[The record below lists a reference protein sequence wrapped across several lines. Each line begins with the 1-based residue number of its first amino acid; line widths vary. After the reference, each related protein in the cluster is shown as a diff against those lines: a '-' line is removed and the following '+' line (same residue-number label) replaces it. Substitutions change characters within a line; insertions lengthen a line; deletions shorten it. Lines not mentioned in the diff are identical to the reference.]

1 MTKRI
6 KTISIPIDFD
16 ADDAGYSVLKSKRMV
31 HFLLDS
37 VRQGNNL
44 IQTYKPFTIG
54 KTSLC
59 LRCKPFKNWPNH
71 LSWEEI
77 QCDSASSWI
86 KRTPCT
92 IGKNNK
98 LFVKYKSNE
107 MVAGFSI
114 YLWMIVSGEITEAM
128 HKEWV
133 KELKTV
139 IKKEA
144 IIHNEDVDWFHVKE
158 LVYTDERI

>member
-1 MTKRI
+1 MTKRM

-16 ADDAGYSVLKSKRMV
+16 AEDAGYSVLKSKRVV

-37 VRQGNNL
+37 IRQGNNL
-44 IQTYKPFTIG
+44 IQTYKPFTLH

-59 LRCKPFKNWPNH
+59 LRSKAFKEWTNRPA
-71 LSWEEI
+71 WEDI
-77 QCDSASSWI
+77 QCESASTWI
-86 KRTPCT
+86 KKTPCK

-98 LFVKYKSNE
+98 VFVQYKSNE
-107 MVAGFSI
+107 TVAGFGI
-114 YLWMIVSGEITEAM
+114 YLWMIVSGELTEAM

-133 KELKTV
+133 KALKSV

-144 IIHNEDVDWFHVKE
+144 IIHNEDVDWFHAKE
-158 LVYTDERI
+158 LKN

>member
-1 MTKRI
+1 MTKRVKSI
-6 KTISIPIDFD
+6 YIPIDFD
-16 ADDAGYSVLKSKRMV
+16 ADDAGYSVLKSKRVV

-37 VRQGNNL
+37 IRQGNNL
-44 IQTYKPFTIG
+44 IQTYKPFTLH
-54 KTSLC
+54 KTALC
-59 LRCKPFKNWPNH
+59 LRSKPFKNWPTRP
-71 LSWEEI
+71 SWEEI

-107 MVAGFSI
+107 MVAGFAI

-133 KELKTV
+133 RELRSV
-139 IKKEA
+139 IKTEA

-158 LVYTDERI
+158 INKN

>member
-1 MTKRI
+1 MTKRV
-6 KTISIPIDFD
+6 KTISIHIDFD
-16 ADDAGYSVLKSKRMV
+16 SEDAGYSVLKSKRMV

-44 IQTYKPFTIG
+44 IQTYRPFTLH

-59 LRCKPFKNWPNH
+59 LRSKPFNNWNR
-71 LSWEEI
+71 LTWEEI
-77 QCDSASSWI
+77 QCEAPSSWL
-86 KRTPCT
+86 KKTPCK

-98 LFVKYKSNE
+98 LFAKYKSNE
-107 MVAGFSI
+107 MVAGFGI
-114 YLWMIVSGEITEAM
+114 YLWNIISGEITEVM

-133 KELKTV
+133 QELKSI

-158 LVYTDERI
+158 LV

>member
-1 MTKRI
+1 MTKRV

-16 ADDAGYSVLKSKRMV
+16 AEDAGYSVLKSKRMV

-44 IQTYKPFTIG
+44 IQTYRPFTLH
-54 KTSLC
+54 KTTLC
-59 LRCKPFKNWPNH
+59 LRSKPFKDWTNR
-71 LSWEEI
+71 LTWEEI
-77 QCDSASSWI
+77 QCESSSSWI
-86 KRTPCT
+86 KKTPCK

-98 LFVKYKSNE
+98 LFAKYKSNE
-107 MVAGFSI
+107 MVAGFGI
-114 YLWMIVSGEITEAM
+114 YLWNILSGEITEAM

-133 KELKTV
+133 HELKSV
-139 IKKEA
+139 IKEA

-158 LVYTDERI
+158 LV

>member
-1 MTKRI
+1 MTKRV

-16 ADDAGYSVLKSKRMV
+16 SEDAGYSVLKSKRMV

-37 VRQGNNL
+37 VRSGNNL
-44 IQTYKPFTIG
+44 IQTYRPFTLH

-59 LRCKPFKNWPNH
+59 LRSKPFNDWSNR
-71 LSWEEI
+71 LTWEEI
-77 QCDSASSWI
+77 QCEAPSSWI
-86 KRTPCT
+86 KKTPCK

-98 LFVKYKSNE
+98 LFAKYKSNE
-107 MVAGFSI
+107 MVAGFGI
-114 YLWMIVSGEITEAM
+114 YLWNIVSGEITETM

-133 KELKTV
+133 QALRSV
-139 IKKEA
+139 IKKEV

-158 LVYTDERI
+158 LV

>member
-1 MTKRI
+1 MTKRM

-16 ADDAGYSVLKSKRMV
+16 VEDAGYSVLKSKRVV

-37 VRQGNNL
+37 IRQGNNL
-44 IQTYKPFTIG
+44 IQTYKPFTLH

-59 LRCKPFKNWPNH
+59 LRSKPFKNWPNRP
-71 LSWEEI
+71 SWQDI

-86 KRTPCT
+86 KKTPCT
-92 IGKNNK
+92 IGKNK
-98 LFVKYKSNE
+98 VFVKYRSNE
-107 MVAGFSI
+107 NVAGFAI

-133 KELKTV
+133 RELRSV
-139 IKKEA
+139 IKTEA
-144 IIHNEDVDWFHVKE
+144 IIHNEEVDWFHVKE
-158 LVYTDERI
+158 F